1 MAIGGA
7 ILLLASLFVYY
18 MTYSIDAYFFAYL
31 ASMLACVYLVVRLGI
46 WQIQL
51 CKKTMYL
58 DTDQEGYQACLY
70 PKDLIGMAG
79 IALNDLKPSGHI
91 RIDGKTLQAM
101 AKTGFIEKG
110 SEIRVIGG
118 QGSHLIVQPNKK
130 TSPL

>member
-18 MTYSIDAYFFAYL
+18 MTFSADWYFYVYIACLL
-31 ASMLACVYLVVRLGI
+31 ASVCLVVRLGI
-46 WQIQL
+46 WQVRS

-70 PKDLIGMAG
+70 PKDLVGKG
-79 IALNDLKPSGHI
+79 GVALNDLKPSGHI
-91 RIDGKTLQAM
+91 RIEGKTLQAM

-110 SEIRVIGG
+110 TEIQVLGG

-130 TSPL
+130 ASAL

>member
-18 MTYSIDAYFFAYL
+18 MTYSIDSSFFVYL
-31 ASMLACVYLVVRLGI
+31 ACLIASVYLVVRLGI
-46 WQIQL
+46 WQIRR

-79 IALNDLKPSGHI
+79 FTLNDLKPSGHI
-91 RIDGKTLQAM
+91 RIEGKTLSAM

-110 SEIRVIGG
+110 TEILVIGG